1 MRNFI
6 KNNNIECELKGK
18 PHLFEFMKMAVN
30 LSEEEIKQATE
41 MLGNLKRK
49 RGAMA

>member
-1 MRNFI
+1 MKNFI

-30 LSEEEIKQATE
+30 LSEAEIKQATE
-41 MLGNLKRK
+41 MLCNLKGK
-49 RGAMA
+49 RGAKA

>member
-30 LSEEEIKQATE
+30 LSEAEIKQATE
-41 MLGNLKRK
+41 MLCNLKGK
-49 RGAMA
+49 KGTMA